1 MADASTA
8 VRTPAPILPDGY
20 PRPLSRP
27 ASILGGLVECARL
40 YAERPAL
47 TGQQDDYTHAQLARV
62 VCRIAEKLRTAQ
74 VEAGDRVAVRVS
86 GATQQLILTY
96 GIAAVQGVI
105 VPVSKRT
112 ALVDVNRQLAD
123 AGCSLL
129 ISDDDDQ
136 GMYEVGSTLHLDELD
151 WRGGPSDADMDLV
164 MRQLSRAADQVV
176 WEAPLFIIYTSGT
189 TARPKGVVI
198 SHRSRMLWSLH
209 LRSALRMDQTQ
220 VFLSAMPVTHS
231 AGITLPLAHLYSGAL
246 VGLLDRFDVGDCTR
260 ALQETGADRLLLVP
274 TMLARLMRHEPFV
287 AGNHALREIICCGSR
302 LSPEVREELAR
313 RMADVQLYEYYGST
327 ESPCMTIR
335 HPDDPEEV
343 ADSVGRPFRGVQ
355 VEVRD
360 SSGRPVETGEV
371 GEVWANNVAL
381 MSGYWRNPEETALAV
396 PDGWYRTNDFGYL
409 DADNYLFLRGRADDA
424 IVTGGLNVP
433 AWEVERALCEDPRVE
448 EAFVSGVPDPE
459 WGEVVA
465 AIIAAAGEL
474 DHDEVLSG
482 CRARLPGYKVPK
494 LVLRVDALPRN
505 TAGKID
511 KREARELLARAKGAD

>member
-1 MADASTA
+1 M
-8 VRTPAPILPDGY
+8 
-20 PRPLSRP
+20 
-27 ASILGGLVECARL
+27 RL
-40 YAERPAL
+40 HAERPAL
-47 TGQQDDYTHAQLARV
+47 TGQQGDYTYAQLARL
-62 VCRIAEKLRTAQ
+62 VCRIAEALRAAQ

-96 GIAAVQGVI
+96 GIAAVQAVV
-105 VPVSKRT
+105 VPLSKRT
-112 ALVDVNRQLAD
+112 PLADVNRQLAD

-136 GMYEVGSTLHLDELD
+136 GKYEVGSTLHSDDLD
-151 WRGGPSDADMDLV
+151 WHGESSDADTDLV
-164 MRQLSRAADQVV
+164 MQQLSQAADQVV

-209 LRSALRMDQTQ
+209 LRSALRMDQSQ

-246 VGLLDRFDVGDCTR
+246 VSVLDRFDVDDCTR
-260 ALQETGADRLLLVP
+260 ELQETGADRLLLVP
-274 TMLARLMRHEPFV
+274 TMLARLMRHESFV
-287 AGNHALREIICCGSR
+287 TGSHTLKEIICCGSR
-302 LSPEVREELAR
+302 LSPEVREELER
-313 RMADVQLYEYYGST
+313 RMPDVQLYEYYGST

-335 HPDDPEEV
+335 YPDDPEEV
-343 ADSVGRPFRGVQ
+343 AESVGRPFRGVQ

-360 SSGRPVETGEV
+360 NSGRPVQTGEV

-381 MSGYWRNPEETALAV
+381 MSGYWRNPEETALV
-396 PDGWYRTNDFGYL
+396 VRDGWYRTNDLGYL
-409 DADNYLFLRGRADDA
+409 DADNYLFLRGRADDV

-433 AWEVERALCEDPRVE
+433 AWEVERALCEDPRVV

-465 AIIAAAGEL
+465 ALIASTDDL
-474 DHDEVLSG
+474 DHDDVLRE

-494 LVLRVDALPRN
+494 IVLRVDSLPRN
-505 TAGKID
+505 TAGKVD
-511 KREARELLARAKGAD
+511 KGGARELLARAPRGAD